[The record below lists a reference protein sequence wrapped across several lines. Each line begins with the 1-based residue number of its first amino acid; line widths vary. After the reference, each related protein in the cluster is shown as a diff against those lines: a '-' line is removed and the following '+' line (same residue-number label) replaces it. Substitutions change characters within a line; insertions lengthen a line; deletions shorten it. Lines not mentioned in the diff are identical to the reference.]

1 MSSLFTKIVN
11 REIPADII
19 YEDDEII
26 AFKDIN
32 PQAPVHFL
40 VVPKKEIATLNDIQ
54 EADASLVGK
63 MFCVVKKIAKDLDID
78 KSGYRTVFN
87 CNDDAGQTVFHIHLH
102 VLAGRIMVWPPG

>member
-1 MSSLFTKIVN
+1 MFTKIVN

-40 VVPKKEIATLNDIQ
+40 VVPKKEISTLNDIQ
-54 EADASLVGK
+54 EADALLVGK

-87 CNDDAGQTVFHIHLH
+87 CNDDAGQTVLHIHLH
-102 VLAGRIMVWPPG
+102 VLAGRVMVWPPG

>member
-1 MSSLFTKIVN
+1 MFTKIVN

-40 VVPKKEIATLNDIQ
+40 VVPKKEISTLNDIK
-54 EADASLVGK
+54 EADPLLVGK

-87 CNDDAGQTVFHIHLH
+87 CNDDAGQTVLHIHLH
-102 VLAGRIMVWPPG
+102 VLAGRVMVWPPG

>member
-1 MSSLFTKIVN
+1 VSSLFTKIIN

-32 PQAPVHFL
+32 PQAPIHFL

-54 EADASLVGK
+54 EADAVLVGK

-102 VLAGRIMVWPPG
+102 VLAGRVMVWPPG